1 MQRWTAARRIAAATL
16 ATAVAVSVAA
26 CGSKSSGGGGN
37 AAPSGAPPGDTITFG
52 SALSLTG
59 SLAREG
65 QLTQEGYQLC
75 EEQVNAKG
83 GISIGGKNVKLHI
96 DYQDDQSQPQ
106 TAAQIVDTYNG
117 QGTKLILSSY
127 GSPNVAAQAPVIE
140 RNGQVMADSAGAED
154 SIFAHGYKRTF
165 GVVSPA
171 SEYGASMLKAINEL
185 AKPKPATVAILSADD
200 GFSKAVADAAQ
211 TTSKQLGF
219 QVVGNETFP
228 EGSTDVSSQLTSVR
242 GANPDVIVGSVH
254 VAEGIAIVK
263 QASEL
268 GVRPKAIAETVA
280 PPTPDFTKTLGPLA
294 NGVLGSSQWTRT
306 VAGQDKYFGTAKDYD
321 AAIRQR
327 FGHAPDY
334 HDAEASAACLAMVL
348 AVQKAGSTDA
358 DKVRDAMAG
367 LNTDSFF
374 GHIQFDQ
381 TGQNST
387 KPMQVIQIQN
397 GKAVTVWPT
406 SGAEAPMVWPATA
419 P

>member
-1 MQRWTAARRIAAATL
+1 
-16 ATAVAVSVAA
+16 
-26 CGSKSSGGGGN
+26 
-37 AAPSGAPPGDTITFG
+37 
-52 SALSLTG
+52 
-59 SLAREG
+59 
-65 QLTQEGYQLC
+65 
-75 EEQVNAKG
+75 
-83 GISIGGKNVKLHI
+83 
-96 DYQDDQSQPQ
+96 
-106 TAAQIVDTYNG
+106 
-117 QGTKLILSSY
+117 
-127 GSPNVAAQAPVIE
+127 
-140 RNGQVMADSAGAED
+140 
-154 SIFAHGYKRTF
+154 
-165 GVVSPA
+165 
-171 SEYGASMLKAINEL
+171 MLKAINEL

-200 GFSKAVADAAQ
+200 GFSKAVADAAR
-211 TTSKQLGF
+211 TTSQQLGF

-268 GVRPKAIAETVA
+268 GVRPKGIAETVA

-294 NGVLGSSQWTRT
+294 NGALGSSQWTRT
-306 VAGQDKYFGTAKDYD
+306 VSGQDKYFGTAKDYD
-321 AAIRQR
+321 AAIQQR

>member
-1 MQRWTAARRIAAATL
+1 MERWTPVQRIAAATL
-16 ATAVAVSVAA
+16 ATAVAISVAA
-26 CGSKSSGGGGN
+26 CGSKSSSGGGN
-37 AAPSGAPPGDTITFG
+37 AAPGGGPPGDTITLG

-75 EEQVNAKG
+75 EQQINAKG
-83 GISIGGKNVKLHI
+83 GISVGGKNVKLHI

-106 TAAQIVDTYNG
+106 TAAQIADTYNG
-117 QGTKLILSSY
+117 QDIKLILSSY

-140 RNGQVMADSAGAED
+140 RNGQVMADSSGAEN

-171 SEYGASMLKAINEL
+171 SEYGAAMVKAINEL
-185 AKPKPATVAILSADD
+185 AKPKPATLGVLSADD
-200 GFSKAVADAAQ
+200 GFSKAVADAARMTAQ
-211 TTSKQLGF
+211 QLGF
-219 QVVGNETFP
+219 RVVGNETFP
-228 EGSTDVSSQLTSVR
+228 EGSTDVSSSLTSVR

-263 QASEL
+263 QANEL

-294 NGVLGSSQWTRT
+294 NGVLGSSQWTPT
-306 VAGQDKYFGTAKDYD
+306 VAGQDRFFGTAKDYA
-321 AAIRQR
+321 AAIQQR

-334 HDAEASAACLAMVL
+334 HDAEATAACLALAL
-348 AVQKAGSTDA
+348 AVEKAGSTNP
-358 DKVRDAMAG
+358 DKVRDAMAA

-374 GHIQFDQ
+374 GHIQFDP
-381 TGQNST
+381 TGQNT
-387 KPMQVIQIQN
+387 FKPMQVIQIQN
-397 GKAVTVWPT
+397 GKSVTVWPT
-406 SGAEAPMVWPATA
+406 SGAEAPLVWPATA